1 MQVDYLSPQETGYK
15 AIKKRG
21 REDENKERTWS
32 RKRTSCRKV
41 DPRKRWKKWKVK
53 KSNIVIQQV
62 GKAKKN
68 PRVSSNAEKKTQFLF
83 YVQLNV
89 KQMVCHISSEP
100 ELPPLAF
107 VFFLIVV
114 IIIKD
119 LHFSFFAIIFW
130 LLKKESEST
139 NMFLI
144 NTSYQ
149 DWIGRSLVEW
159 TGYRWGA

>member
-1 MQVDYLSPQETGYK
+1 MSPQETGYK
-15 AIKKRG
+15 AIKKTG
-21 REDENKERTWS
+21 KGEREQRENMEQEENELSAGGSTE
-32 RKRTSCRKV
+32 KV
-41 DPRKRWKKWKVK
+41 KKVESK

-62 GKAKKN
+62 GEAKTN
-68 PRVSSNAEKKTQFLF
+68 PRVSSNAKKKTQFLF

-119 LHFSFFAIIFW
+119 LHFFAIIFR

-144 NTSYQ
+144 NT
-149 DWIGRSLVEW
+149 DWIGRSLVER